1 MTVNKPIHKTLY
13 HSFGRKQWS
22 ELRNS
27 VPLTLSEDELARL
40 QGMNE
45 QLSLDEVT
53 DIYLPLS
60 RLLNLIIDA
69 QQQRSVVLDQ
79 FLNHKPRNSP
89 YIISISGSVAV
100 GKSTTARILQALL
113 QRWPQHPK
121 VELVTTDGFL
131 YPLAELKAK
140 NLLKRKGFPESYDM
154 KMLIDFISAIKA
166 GQPHV
171 NAPLYSHITYDRL
184 TDQVQ
189 PINQPDI
196 LIIEG
201 LNVLQ
206 TGLDQSPESRSSFL
220 SDYVDFSIY
229 VDADEVL
236 LKEWYQQRFRKF
248 RQGAFSDPKSF
259 FHHYSNLSDQQA
271 NQTAANIWDTINGP
285 NLQSNIKPSRERA
298 HLILKKG
305 DNHLVNRVLL
315 RK

>member
-1 MTVNKPIHKTLY
+1 MTVNKPIHKALY
-13 HSFGRKQWS
+13 HSFQRQQWS

-27 VPLTLSEDELARL
+27 VPLTLSESELARL

-60 RLLNLIIDA
+60 RLLNLIIDG
-69 QQQRSVVLDQ
+69 QQQGSMVLDQ
-79 FLNHKPRNSP
+79 FLNHKPTKSP

-131 YPLAELKAK
+131 YPLAELKDR

-166 GQPHV
+166 GV
-171 NAPLYSHITYDRL
+171 ANVSAPLYSHITYDRL
-184 TDQVQ
+184 SDEVQ
-189 PINQPDI
+189 NINQPDI

-206 TGLDQSPESRSSFL
+206 TALDPSPESKSSFL

-229 VDADEVL
+229 VDADERL
-236 LKEWYQQRFRKF
+236 LKEWYQQRFLKF
-248 RQGAFSDPKSF
+248 RQGAFSDPNSF
-259 FHHYSNLSDQQA
+259 FHHYSKLSDQEA
-271 NQTAANIWDTINGP
+271 NDTAANIWDTINGP
-285 NLQSNIKPSRERA
+285 NLLSNIKPSRERA
-298 HLILKKG
+298 NLILKKAA
-305 DNHLVNRVLL
+305 NHLVDRILL